1 MGVIANS
8 HDKGIVKLKQNKQ
21 QIISCCGSYF
31 VQWFYV
37 FQLL

>member
-1 MGVIANS
+1 MGVTGNS
-8 HDKGIVKLKQNKQ
+8 NDKGIVNLKQNKQ
-21 QIISCCGSYF
+21 QIISCCGSYL